1 MAQYLDMNLQELP
14 GEEHVT
20 RMTHGTSVIGQVMDK
35 GEVEKPMEDSP
46 FEDDE
51 TRAFYEKIT
60 DIKQTLPPIL
70 FSDLDST
77 RIDDREDETEEPRF
91 DSGTTGKVEGKLAGM
106 AWQSLIAKLSEC
118 NNLERVD
125 ELAMEFCYL
134 NSKGNR
140 RNLVQILAYNER
152 SPVEMV
158 PYYARLA
165 VTLIKAIPEM
175 ENSLIAVLEEKF
187 KSELSGKEAQK
198 IQNRVYTVSFLSE
211 LVKFGIYSASMIFNC
226 IRILLDDFTM
236 SNVQVL
242 CRLLE
247 SCGRYLYRHRDTQSR
262 MVNMLEILMR
272 KRSTHHLDARHQS
285 LVDDAYFS
293 CRPPEKSVERSKQRS
308 PLLLYIE
315 KLLFSDLDKK
325 TVEKTLI
332 QLQKMPW
339 ANVEMKD
346 FLIQCFGKPW
356 KIKYNFIRY
365 MADVLSRLVPFY
377 SDFTVILIDNLLE
390 SIRLDLETY
399 TFKRHQKQ
407 ISVIRYLGEL
417 YNYGA
422 VNDRVIFNTLYTL
435 ITLGHEQGHAVPHIV
450 CPIDPPDD
458 CFRIKLVCTLL
469 ETCGEYFDRGVL
481 KKRLDIFLVYFQVSR
496 SSLPWNFQGAQ
507 LMIKKLSS
515 FRCI

>member
-1 MAQYLDMNLQELP
+1 MRSQWPCQMCFDCRMAQYLDVNLQELP
-14 GEEHVT
+14 GEDHVT
-20 RMTHGTSVIGQVMDK
+20 RMTHNAPVMGQVIGK
-35 GEVEKPMEDSP
+35 GEIEKPIEDSP

-60 DIKQTLPPIL
+60 DIKQALPLIL
-70 FSDLDST
+70 FSDIDST
-77 RIDDREDETEEPRF
+77 RTDDREDEVEEHRL
-91 DSGTTGKVEGKLAGM
+91 DSAVTGKVEGKFAGM

-175 ENSLIAVLEEKF
+175 ESLLIAVLEEKF
-187 KSELSGKEAQK
+187 KNELSGREAQK
-198 IQNRVYTVSFLSE
+198 IQNRIYTVSFLSE
-211 LVKFGIYSASMIFNC
+211 LVKFGVYPASMIFNC

-236 SNVQVL
+236 PNVQVL

-247 SCGRYLYRHRDTQSR
+247 SCGRYLYRHRDSQSR
-262 MVNMLEILMR
+262 MVNMLEILLR

-293 CRPPEKSVERSKQRS
+293 CRPPEKSVERYRQRS

-325 TVEKTLI
+325 TVEKTFI
-332 QLQKMPW
+332 QFQKMPW
-339 ANVEMKD
+339 TDLEMKK
-346 FLIQCFGKPW
+346 FLVQCFCKPW
-356 KIKYNFIRY
+356 KIKYNFIRH
-365 MADVLSRLVPFY
+365 MADILSRLVHYY
-377 SDFTVILIDNLLE
+377 SDFTIIVIDNILE

-407 ISVIRYLGEL
+407 ISVIKYLGEL
-417 YNYGA
+417 YNYGV

-435 ITLGHEQGHAVPHIV
+435 ITFGHEQGHAAPNIV
-450 CPIDPPDD
+450 CPIDPPED

-469 ETCGEYFDRGVL
+469 ETCGEYFDRGLL
-481 KKRLDIFLVYFQVSR
+481 KKRLDIFLVYFQV
-496 SSLPWNFQGAQ
+496 G
-507 LMIKKLSS
+507 
-515 FRCI
+515 